1 MSNMKMKIQK
11 LNTAV
16 LLGVMVATTMTSF
29 GINAAEIKDQAKNE
43 QIIESS
49 VVETN
54 TLNMEAYIKGLTM
67 LTEKE
72 KAQLLATEEKL
83 KEDTQALD
91 KIYQTLD
98 QKLNQALQIAD
109 IGKMYD
115 DIMAK
120 NEALWKKLEDNIT
133 PEQDKIQDE
142 RAFINASKVLTK
154 VEKATL
160 LKEVEEREKLD
171 RLFEEKEAKVLEEN
185 KDLLDQAEKIEQ
197 KIQAEDVKNQSIWDK
212 VAQYEASNRNDV
224 ELY

>member
-29 GINAAEIKDQAKNE
+29 GINAAEIKDQAKNG

-67 LTEKE
+67 LTERE
-72 KAQLLATEEKL
+72 KAQLLETEEKL

-91 KIYQTLD
+91 KIYQTLNEKLD
-98 QKLNQALQIAD
+98 QAFQGVN
-109 IGKMYD
+109 IGKLYD

-120 NEALWKKLEDNIT
+120 NEVLWKKLEDNIT
-133 PEQDKIQDE
+133 PEQDKIEDE

-154 VEKATL
+154 EEKATL

-171 RLFEEKEAKVLEEN
+171 KLFEEKEAKVLEEN
-185 KDLLDQAEKIEQ
+185 KDLLDKAEKIEQ
-197 KIQAEDVKNQSIWDK
+197 KIQAEDAKNQSIWDK
-212 VAQYEASNRNDV
+212 VAKYEASNRNDV

>member
-1 MSNMKMKIQK
+1 MKMKLQK

-29 GINAAEIKDQAKNE
+29 GINAAEIKDQAKDD
-43 QIIESS
+43 QVIEAS
-49 VVETN
+49 VMNVNSVGMET
-54 TLNMEAYIKGLTM
+54 YIKSLTM
-67 LTEKE
+67 LTETE
-72 KAQLLATEEKL
+72 KAQLLETERKL
-83 KEDTQALD
+83 KEDTQVLD
-91 KIYQTLD
+91 KIYQTLNE
-98 QKLNQALQIAD
+98 KLNQAFQGVN

-142 RAFINASKVLTK
+142 RAFINASKVLSK
-154 VEKATL
+154 EEKAIL